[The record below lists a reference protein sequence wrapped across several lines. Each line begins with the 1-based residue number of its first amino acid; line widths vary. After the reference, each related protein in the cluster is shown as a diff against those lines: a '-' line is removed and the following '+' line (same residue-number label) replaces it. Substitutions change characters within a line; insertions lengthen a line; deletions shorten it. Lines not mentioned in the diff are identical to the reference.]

1 MIKSNTFAEACY
13 NDNTIKE
20 LEESLLEFP
29 DESDMREWDLTP
41 WEYYKQIE
49 LALAELKGKQ

>member
-1 MIKSNTFAEACY
+1 
-13 NDNTIKE
+13 
-20 LEESLLEFP
+20 
-29 DESDMREWDLTP
+29 MREWDLTP